1 MGYGPASARGLRYT
15 VFWLV
20 AVIVVIVDQATKAA
34 VRMLVSAGSV
44 STLIPGILNL
54 TRVQNTGA
62 AFGVG
67 KGGSVFFVVFA
78 VVAIIVCCIIV
89 WRGEFPVL
97 LAIPFGFV
105 AGGGVGNMIDRLSAG
120 SVTDFLS
127 FGFVSFPVF
136 NVADVCVTAGVIVGF
151 IGWAVWD
158 ARRERREGG
167 DTEAA

>member
-78 VVAIIVCCIIV
+78 VWPSSHAASSS
-89 WRGEFPVL
+89 GE
-97 LAIPFGFV
+97 
-105 AGGGVGNMIDRLSAG
+105 
-120 SVTDFLS
+120 
-127 FGFVSFPVF
+127 VSFPSCLPYPSASSRV
-136 NVADVCVTAGVIVGF
+136 VA
-151 IGWAVWD
+151 WA
-158 ARRERREGG
+158 
-167 DTEAA
+167 T

>member
-78 VVAIIVCCIIV
+78 VVAIIACCIIV

-105 AGGGVGNMIDRLSAG
+105 AGGGVGNMIDRLSQKIIDR
-120 SVTDFLS
+120 SD
-127 FGFVSFPVF
+127 
-136 NVADVCVTAGVIVGF
+136 C
-151 IGWAVWD
+151 
-158 ARRERREGG
+158 
-167 DTEAA
+167 